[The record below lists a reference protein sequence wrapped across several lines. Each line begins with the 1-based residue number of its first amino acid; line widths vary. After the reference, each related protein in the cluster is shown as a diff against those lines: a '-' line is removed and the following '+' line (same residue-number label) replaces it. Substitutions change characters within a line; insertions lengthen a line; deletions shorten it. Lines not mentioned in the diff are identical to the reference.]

1 MPRRAAGLRFVLG
14 ALAAVFL
21 AAVPPGAAAGRPR
34 IGLALGGGAARGY
47 AHIGVLRWF
56 EEHRIPVDFVAGTSM
71 GALVGGAY
79 AMGYSPDEIVSLAA
93 SLDWDTALQ
102 PEVPYASLAFRRKQD
117 RREYPFALTLGLR
130 DRLRLPG
137 GLSPVPSVGMLLSR
151 ISLPYGNLRTFD
163 SLPVP
168 FRCVAVDIES
178 GEQVVLSDGPLWQAL
193 RASMAIPGVFTP
205 VERAGRLLV
214 DGGLL
219 NNVPADVVRRMGAD
233 LVIAVDVSEELADR
247 AALYSLLGLANQSVA
262 VMMLNNTRRMLR
274 EADLV
279 VAPVVRGIPGSDYA
293 RVREIA
299 ALGYAAC
306 EARARFLEGLALDE
320 ASWESYVR
328 ERQARKRTEV
338 PVPASARLTGV
349 SPDDASDGGAGL
361 MKGLSDGAL
370 DPVRLEVGLQRLQ
383 GRGRYGIVGYHVEDG
398 EEGSALVVTAF
409 SPRHG
414 PPFLNTSLKVRS
426 TRLTDVQ
433 MLLGGRL
440 TSFDRFRRGDEVRVD
455 LGVGRSSLFKAEWFV
470 PLQRGGLFA
479 APRLSY
485 AKSVQDVYFSG
496 VRVSEQQSREAG
508 AGVDLGWH
516 PGPDSEV
523 RLGLFAGHLLS
534 SPAAGT
540 YRLARDEGAVQ
551 SVRLRVACDGQDGLV
566 PTRGS
571 RLEILGDW
579 YLRTPGAPEPYLS
592 GELRYSFYRP
602 AGAREVIFFT
612 ASGGTCF
619 GKTAPASRQFTLGG
633 PLRLGAYGVNE
644 LRGSEY
650 LFGSAGYLKRIGRL
664 PQFAGGKV
672 FMGASIEYGTAFERL
687 RDAEFAACFS
697 AGLVMETLAGPVF
710 FGGSW
715 GEGSRRTAYFA
726 VGHPFP

>member
-1 MPRRAAGLRFVLG
+1 VPRRAAGLRFVLG

-79 AMGYSPDEIVSLAA
+79 AMGYSPDEIVSLAE

-247 AALYSLLGLANQSVA
+247 AALDSLLGLANQSVA

-279 VAPVVRGIPGSDYA
+279 VAPDVRGIPGSDYA

-306 EARARFLEGLALDE
+306 EARARFVEGLALDE
-320 ASWESYVR
+320 ACWESYVR

-338 PVPASARLTGV
+338 PVTASARLTGV
-349 SPDDASDGGAGL
+349 SPDDASDGAASL

-383 GRGRYGIVGYHVEDG
+383 GRGRYGIVGITWRME
-398 EEGSALVVTAF
+398 
-409 SPRHG
+409 R
-414 PPFLNTSLKVRS
+414 K
-426 TRLTDVQ
+426 
-433 MLLGGRL
+433 
-440 TSFDRFRRGDEVRVD
+440 
-455 LGVGRSSLFKAEWFV
+455 
-470 PLQRGGLFA
+470 GL
-479 APRLSY
+479 R
-485 AKSVQDVYFSG
+485 
-496 VRVSEQQSREAG
+496 
-508 AGVDLGWH
+508 W
-516 PGPDSEV
+516 
-523 RLGLFAGHLLS
+523 
-534 SPAAGT
+534 
-540 YRLARDEGAVQ
+540 
-551 SVRLRVACDGQDGLV
+551 
-566 PTRGS
+566 
-571 RLEILGDW
+571 W
-579 YLRTPGAPEPYLS
+579 
-592 GELRYSFYRP
+592 
-602 AGAREVIFFT
+602 
-612 ASGGTCF
+612 
-619 GKTAPASRQFTLGG
+619 
-633 PLRLGAYGVNE
+633 
-644 LRGSEY
+644 
-650 LFGSAGYLKRIGRL
+650 
-664 PQFAGGKV
+664 
-672 FMGASIEYGTAFERL
+672 
-687 RDAEFAACFS
+687 
-697 AGLVMETLAGPVF
+697 
-710 FGGSW
+710 
-715 GEGSRRTAYFA
+715 
-726 VGHPFP
+726 